1 MSALTATPGG
11 PLAGSMTVPGDKS
24 ISHRALILGALS
36 VGETRISGLL
46 EGDDVKRTAAAML
59 ALGATVE
66 REGPGRW
73 RVLGVGVGGL
83 AEPAEVLDMG
93 NSGTGARLVA
103 GALAGHPFTAF
114 LTGDESL
121 CRRPMKR
128 ITEPLTRMGAQ
139 FLTHSGHR
147 LPMAVTGATDPLP
160 IVYRLPVPSAQVKSA
175 ILLAGLAAPGQTT
188 VIEPEPTR
196 DHTERMLRH
205 FGARVD
211 VADLADGRHITLHGQ
226 PELSGA
232 PVAVPADPSSA
243 AFPAVAALIVPGS
256 CVRLAGIGLNPLRA
270 GLFETLR
277 EMGAR
282 ILIEN
287 RREEGGE
294 PVADLVCSAGPLTG
308 VRVPAS
314 RVPAMIDEYPILA
327 VCAAFA
333 SGETRMEGLA
343 ELRVKESDRLAAVA
357 DGLAA
362 CGVSVEA
369 TADSLVV
376 RGQGTPPLGG
386 ATIPARLDHRIAM
399 AFLVMGLASQRPVSV
414 DDGGPID
421 TSFPDFVV
429 LMNKIGA
436 AIAATGAGA

>member
-11 PLAGSMTVPGDKS
+11 PLAGSLTVPGDKS

-46 EGDDVKRTAAAML
+46 EGDDVKRTAAAMR
-59 ALGATVE
+59 ALGARVE

-73 RVLGVGVGGL
+73 RVMGVGVGGL

-128 ITEPLTRMGAQ
+128 ITDPLTRMGAA

-211 VADLADGRHITLHGQ
+211 VEDRADGRHVTLHGQ
-226 PELSGA
+226 PELAGA

-256 CVRLAGIGLNPLRA
+256 SVRLAGIGMNPLRA
-270 GLFETLR
+270 GLFETLS

-282 ILIEN
+282 ITIEN

-294 PVADLVCSAGPLTG
+294 PVADLVCEAGPLKG

-314 RVPAMIDEYPILA
+314 RAPAMIDEYPILA

-362 CGVSVEA
+362 CGVDVEA

-376 RGQGTPPLGG
+376 RGNGKAPRGG

-399 AFLVMGLASQRPVSV
+399 SFLVLGLAAEQPVSV

-421 TSFPDFVV
+421 TSFPDFVA
-429 LMNKIGA
+429 LMNTIGA
-436 AIAATGAGA
+436 GIAATRAGG